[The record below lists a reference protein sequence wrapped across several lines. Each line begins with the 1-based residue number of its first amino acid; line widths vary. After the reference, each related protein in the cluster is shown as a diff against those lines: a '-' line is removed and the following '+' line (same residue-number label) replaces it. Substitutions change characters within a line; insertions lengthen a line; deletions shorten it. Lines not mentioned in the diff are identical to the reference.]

1 MSHST
6 NKENIGTAF
15 ANCSAYVVDE
25 DLKVVMRG
33 AVGELL
39 VAGPLVGRGYHGRP
53 DLTSKAFIEW
63 EGKWTY
69 RTGDLGGA
77 ILVKAVFR
85 EMLTPLPAV
94 RMMPDSTLEIMGRID
109 TQIKLRGVRIESEGI
124 SNVLRKA
131 ASTRP
136 ELKMSLD
143 VSTVLARHPALQ
155 TDQLVSFIAWDPSVS
170 ITHRRSSKPQVLA
183 AVPRGLLMTLKEACA
198 RELAS
203 YMRPAHIVPLD
214 FLPMN
219 QNGKT
224 DNKVLISIFQTS
236 TLDVLGNA
244 LIRDSGREQSTAVNR
259 QMNATEEKL
268 VEIIRSQTTA
278 PREQLGASSHLFE
291 LGFDSIKLIRLTSQ
305 IRSCFNAL
313 SSPISLSDIMR
324 TPTVEAIASL
334 LEERQRASVPSFPSS
349 SRASPVEAFA
359 REWKAEAESVFGPDL
374 VESVLPTFPVQDG
387 ILYRSSGSG
396 GTLYV
401 QHVVMRCH
409 GDVSVENLKTAWQ
422 VTMVHHEIL
431 RLVSVL
437 LSHRVVH

>member
-1 MSHST
+1 
-6 NKENIGTAF
+6 
-15 ANCSAYVVDE
+15 
-25 DLKVVMRG
+25 
-33 AVGELL
+33 
-39 VAGPLVGRGYHGRP
+39 
-53 DLTSKAFIEW
+53 
-63 EGKWTY
+63 
-69 RTGDLGGA
+69 
-77 ILVKAVFR
+77 
-85 EMLTPLPAV
+85 
-94 RMMPDSTLEIMGRID
+94 
-109 TQIKLRGVRIESEGI
+109 
-124 SNVLRKA
+124 
-131 ASTRP
+131 
-136 ELKMSLD
+136 
-143 VSTVLARHPALQ
+143 
-155 TDQLVSFIAWDPSVS
+155 
-170 ITHRRSSKPQVLA
+170 
-183 AVPRGLLMTLKEACA
+183 MTLKEACA

-236 TLDVLGNA
+236 TLDVLGHA
-244 LIRDSGREQSTAVNR
+244 FIRDSGREQSTAVNR

-359 REWKAEAESVFGPDL
+359 REWKAEAESVYGPDL

-422 VTMVHHEIL
+422 ATMVHHEIL